1 MISKIIDESLIQRID
16 QMMLK
21 WSSFVIVGHENP
33 DGDAVGSTLGLAHF
47 LHSLGKEQ
55 VQVIMP
61 NEFPDNLAWLPGAD
75 RILVWTRDEE
85 ACRQCLASADVIFFL
100 DLNELGRTGRMAP
113 CFEGLMAYRIMI
125 DHHEH
130 PDNFAHLAV
139 SHPEI
144 ASTSELIFRLA
155 CRTGRLDMLSYESS
169 VCIYTG
175 MMTDTGGFSYNSN
188 AKDIYI
194 IIYQLLLKGIDK
206 DQIYRNVYYASSENR
221 LRMIGYA
228 LYKTMEILPEYHTSI
243 MTLTRQ
249 KIKQF
254 KLKPGDTDS
263 LVNQPLTIKDVNL
276 SVFLKEED
284 VIRISFRSIGNIPV
298 NRLAR
303 DLFSGGGHLNAA
315 GGRYAGTLQE
325 AVQLIKDALP
335 AFFASLAG

>member
-1 MISKIIDESLIQRID
+1 MISKIIDENLIQRID

-21 WSSFVIVGHENP
+21 CSSFVIVGHENP
-33 DGDAVGSTLGLAHF
+33 DGDAMGSTLALAHF
-47 LHSLGKEQ
+47 LRSLGKEQ

-61 NEFPDNLAWLPGAD
+61 NAFPDNLSWLPGAENV
-75 RILVWTRDEE
+75 LVYTKEAE
-85 ACRQCLASADVIFFL
+85 ACRQYLTQADVIFFL
-100 DLNELGRTGRMAP
+100 DLNELSRTGKMAP

-130 PDNFAHLAV
+130 PDSFAHLIV

-144 ASTSELIFRLA
+144 SSTSELVFRLI
-155 CRTGRLDMLSYESS
+155 CRTGRLDILSYESS

-175 MMTDTGGFSYNSN
+175 MMTDTGAFAYNSN

-228 LYKTMEILPEYHTSI
+228 LYRSMEIIPEYHTSI
-243 MTLTRQ
+243 MTMPRQ

-254 KLKPGDTDS
+254 KLKAGDTDS

-303 DLFSGGGHLNAA
+303 ELFGGGGHLNAA
-315 GGRYAGTLQE
+315 GGRHQGSLQE
-325 AVQLIKDALP
+325 AVQIVREALP
-335 AFFASLAG
+335 GFFASLAE